1 MVADYPRGK
10 HQAGVIL
17 ARKLPNITAA
27 RRLTRGNDFPRPARL
42 KPGCLLMRPLPRRHD
57 GAQYEHRPQQQADA
71 QGDRKCCVL
80 VASDAG
86 GHLGA
91 RHPN

>member
-17 ARKLPNITAA
+17 AWNLSKHHCRAP
-27 RRLTRGNDFPRPARL
+27 LTRGSDFPRPARL
-42 KPGCLLMRPLPRRHD
+42 KPGCLLVRPLPRGHD
-57 GAQYEHRPQQQADA
+57 GAQYGHRPQQQADA
-71 QGDRKCCVL
+71 QGDRKCCAL
-80 VASDAG
+80 VASDAS